1 VSAQAG
7 VTRNRELALLILALL
22 IGAGAMCLVAVARS
36 TKQVS
41 IAAPFIIAVAVAY
54 VIAHIIE
61 RRFASRSDPLIL
73 PLAAFLNFLGLAVI
87 YRLSPHHFGRS
98 QVTWTIV
105 GIALFIATI
114 VLVKDYKVL
123 ARYKYLFGFA
133 GVGLLLLPLTPL
145 GEQVNGARLWV
156 RFPVFFQP
164 GEAAKICLVLFFAG
178 YLAERKE
185 LLAIASR
192 RFLGF
197 HIPDLKH
204 FGPLLVMWGLS
215 LAVMFYENDLGS
227 SLLFFSI
234 FIAMLFIATARVV
247 YVAFG
252 GLLFAIGA
260 YIGYQAFGHVQER
273 VTIWLHVF
281 NPHLVNGNSYQLA
294 QSLFAFATGGLFGTG
309 LGQGRP
315 DLIPAATTD
324 FLFSGIGEEL
334 GLLGTVAVL
343 LCFMLLVARG
353 FRTAILC
360 RDSFGQLL
368 AAGLMT
374 IFGIQ
379 TFVIV
384 AGVTRLLPLTG
395 VTLPFM
401 SYGGSS
407 LLANYVLVGLLV
419 RISHQTA
426 AEPLPAHTAE
436 ILIGG
441 RR

>member
-1 VSAQAG
+1 
-7 VTRNRELALLILALL
+7 
-22 IGAGAMCLVAVARS
+22 
-36 TKQVS
+36 
-41 IAAPFIIAVAVAY
+41 
-54 VIAHIIE
+54 
-61 RRFASRSDPLIL
+61 
-73 PLAAFLNFLGLAVI
+73 LNFLGLAVI
-87 YRLSPHHFGRS
+87 YRLSPHQYGRS
-98 QVTWTIV
+98 QVNWTIAGV
-105 GIALFIATI
+105 ALFIATV
-114 VLVKDYKVL
+114 VLLRDYKVL
-123 ARYKYLFGFA
+123 ARYKYILGFA

-145 GEQVNGARLWV
+145 GTTINGARLWV

-192 RFLGF
+192 RVLGF

-227 SLLFFSI
+227 SMLFFSI

-252 GLLFAIGA
+252 GLLFAVGA
-260 YIGYQAFGHVQER
+260 YFGYQAFGHVQER

-281 NPHLVNGNSYQLA
+281 NPHLVNNQSYQLA

-315 DLIPAATTD
+315 DLIPAAHTD
-324 FLFSGIGEEL
+324 FLFSAVGEEL
-334 GLLGTVAVL
+334 GLLGTIAVL

-353 FRTAILC
+353 FRTAIVT

-407 LLANYVLVGLLV
+407 LLANYVLIGLLV

>member
-407 LLANYVLVGLLV
+407 LLANYVLIGLLV